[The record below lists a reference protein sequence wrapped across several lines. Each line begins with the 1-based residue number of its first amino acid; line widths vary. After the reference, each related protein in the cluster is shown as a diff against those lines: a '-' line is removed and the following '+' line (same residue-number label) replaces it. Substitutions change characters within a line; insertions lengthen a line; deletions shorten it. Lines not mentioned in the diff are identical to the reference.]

1 MAAAWSGR
9 DLSAQAEEDQAWAEA
24 QAEEDQAWAE
34 AWEEMEEELESEQ
47 EAAPAFILL
56 LPEEILHRVLGFLS
70 HSTLVNTVFR
80 VNVRLSRASAAEA
93 RTRTQT
99 RLLDALIAGF
109 GGAAEATRPRLS
121 SLATQLETALAS
133 AGSAR
138 YQSKF
143 RQLIFNLKD
152 PKNPD
157 LRARLLSGDIGTA
170 DLLRL
175 TAQQVVH
182 TTSPPRIPPHRTRP
196 TARPPLTRVCASAA
210 GRQRAAAAAL
220 GVATQGQAARHA
232 TTRVQ
237 RRLRD
242 GPVPL
247 RQLRRQVHEGA
258 SLDPCRKDTRR
269 SRHDVGHLHQ
279 LPAPLGGV
287 EPTVERRGVATVCQM
302 CVSLPG
308 PRRTCV

>member
-1 MAAAWSGR
+1 MAAAWSGT
-9 DLSAQAEEDQAWAEA
+9 DLSAQAEEDQAWAQA

-34 AWEEMEEELESEQ
+34 AWEEMEEELELEQ

-182 TTSPPRIPPHRTRP
+182 TTSPPRTLPQRTRP
-196 TARPPLTRVCASAA
+196 TARPTLTRACASAA

-258 SLDPCRKDTRR
+258 SLDPRRKDTRR

-287 EPTVERRGVATVCQM
+287 EPRERCI
-302 CVSLPG
+302 LE
-308 PRRTCV
+308 PREV

>member
-1 MAAAWSGR
+1 MAAAWSGT
-9 DLSAQAEEDQAWAEA
+9 DISAQAEEDQAWAEAQAEEDQAWAEA

-34 AWEEMEEELESEQ
+34 AWEEMEEELELEQ

-175 TAQQVVH
+175 TAQQVAR
-182 TTSPPRIPPHRTRP
+182 TTSPPRTLPPTYPPHRP
-196 TARPPLTRVCASAA
+196 TPTHARVCVGSWPAASCSSSARSGDA
-210 GRQRAAAAAL
+210 RASCAPCDHTCPAAA
-220 GVATQGQAARHA
+220 T
-232 TTRVQ
+232 
-237 RRLRD
+237 
-242 GPVPL
+242 
-247 RQLRRQVHEGA
+247 
-258 SLDPCRKDTRR
+258 
-269 SRHDVGHLHQ
+269 
-279 LPAPLGGV
+279 
-287 EPTVERRGVATVCQM
+287 
-302 CVSLPG
+302 
-308 PRRTCV
+308 RRTCTAATTAAAGPRGCIARSVPEGHTSIAPRRGPLAPTAGTAGRCRA